1 MLRRTFLQ
9 SVSAAAIAAGQAAG
23 ERARLGIDTYSIRSF
38 RWKAMQL
45 LDYSAK
51 LGLNTIQI
59 SSIGEYESLEPA
71 YLRKVRDHADRLGI
85 AMDAGIGCICPTSA
99 SFNPK
104 SGDPAQSILVGLR
117 VAKTMGAAAMR
128 CFLGSAGDRRGKLP
142 IEAHMESTVKVLRSV
157 RSEALDLGVKIALE
171 NHNGDLMAS
180 EVKTIIE
187 EAGKDYAGCCYD
199 SGNPL
204 WLLEDPMYTLETLAP
219 YVATSHFRDS
229 VLYEHPRG
237 AAFMWV
243 AMGEGTVNTDAILRR
258 FRQLCP
264 TAPIQLEVIT
274 GRPPSVLPYLEP
286 GFWQVF
292 PKMSAASFARF
303 VALARQGRPFAGSM
317 MIAGPGKQPPE
328 YEAAVREQQRIDL
341 ERSIEFA
348 KKVLWS

>member
-9 SVSAAAIAAGQAAG
+9 SVSAAAVTAGQAAG

-59 SSIGEYESLEPA
+59 SSIGEYESLEPS
-71 YLRKVRDHADRLGI
+71 YLQKVRDHADRLGI

-99 SFNPK
+99 SFNPR
-104 SGDPAQSILVGLR
+104 SGDPVKSILVGLR

-243 AMGEGTVNTDAILRR
+243 ALGEGTVNTDAILRR

-264 TAPIQLEVIT
+264 QAPIQLEVIT

-286 GFWQVF
+286 GFWTAF

-328 YEAAVREQQRIDL
+328 YEAAVREQQRVDL

-348 KKVLWS
+348 KKVLWT